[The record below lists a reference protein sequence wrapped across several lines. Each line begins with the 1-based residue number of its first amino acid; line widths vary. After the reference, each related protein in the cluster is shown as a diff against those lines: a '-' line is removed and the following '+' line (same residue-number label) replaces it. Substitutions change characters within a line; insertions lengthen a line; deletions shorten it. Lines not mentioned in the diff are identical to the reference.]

1 MKCARIYYVFYS
13 PGRLRSGGGNHF
25 FSYACFIRTMQI
37 KPRIELGNGMNNI
50 VPSIAIKEANRS
62 RIYHLLRRNSA
73 LSRRDIQIELNLS
86 LPTITQNIVGLMD
99 EGLVCQSGN
108 VGNTG
113 GRRAGTYSLVK
124 DARLAVGLD
133 ITKHHITAVVVDLSN
148 NIIAKTRISE
158 TFEAT
163 DTYYRMLG
171 NVVDKIIKDNNI
183 NPKSVLGVGIGL
195 PGLTNGENSKIV
207 YGKILDFGTGT
218 KEAFSTY
225 INYDVLLFNDA
236 NAACYAELTE
246 LDSSTSKNG
255 FYIMLSNNVGGAVFI
270 NNSVFSGDDL
280 RSGEVGHI
288 PVHPGGKLCYCG
300 QRGCLDSYCSATVL
314 TRISNGDLDRYFYL
328 LDAKDP
334 EAVKIWDKYLDDLVI
349 AIRTVR
355 MLFDCSVILGGYV
368 GARMEKYMDVV
379 RQKANASNTFDS
391 DSNYVYT
398 CKFKNESIAA
408 GAALRFITDFVSNV

>member
-1 MKCARIYYVFYS
+1 MDKI
-13 PGRLRSGGGNHF
+13 
-25 FSYACFIRTMQI
+25 IQ
-37 KPRIELGNGMNNI
+37 
-50 VPSIAIKEANRS
+50 SIAIKEANRS

-86 LPTITQNIVGLMD
+86 LPTITQNIVDLMN

-133 ITKHHITAVVVDLSN
+133 ITKYHITAVVLDLSN
-148 NIIAKTRISE
+148 NIVAKIRMSE

-163 DTYYRMLG
+163 DAYYKMLG

-183 NPKSVLGVGIGL
+183 NPNSVLGVGIGL

-218 KEAFSTY
+218 KEAFSSY

-236 NAACYAELTE
+236 NAACFAELSE
-246 LDSSTSKNG
+246 LDSSSTKNG

-270 NNSVFSGDDL
+270 NNSVFLGDDL

-288 PVHPGGKLCYCG
+288 PVHPGGELCYCG

-314 TRISNGDLDRYFYL
+314 TKISNGDLDRYFSM
-328 LDAKDP
+328 LDAEDP
-334 EAVKIWDKYLDDLVI
+334 EALRIWDKYLDDLVI

-355 MLFDCSVILGGYV
+355 MLFDCPVILGGYV
-368 GARMEKYMDVV
+368 GARMGKHIDTVK
-379 RQKANASNTFDS
+379 QKANANNTFDS
-391 DSNYVYT
+391 NSDYVYT
-398 CKFKNESIAA
+398 CRFKNESIAA
-408 GAALRFITDFVSNV
+408 GAALRFISDFVSGV